1 MQREK
6 IRERIG
12 STFVFA
18 RGRRQQVYTT
28 VIVAKKAAD
37 RGIGRLSW
45 GGRTMTR

>member
-12 STFVFA
+12 STFVLA

-28 VIVAKKAAD
+28 VIAAEKT
-37 RGIGRLSW
+37 RGSRNWALIM
-45 GGRTMTR
+45 GGEGP